1 MSNLFPSCALSGLFY
16 SIFMDPEKADLSVV
30 TLDRKVDPTGFS
42 ILLDFMYTSSINL
55 NEDLVEATMS
65 TALYLQMEHVVDTC
79 QRFIESR

>member
-1 MSNLFPSCALSGLFY
+1 
-16 SIFMDPEKADLSVV
+16 MDPEKADLSVV